1 MLLNSISA
9 MTFHDVSTCHYFFCL
24 PSNWGNNCLSANIIP
39 ENLNLKEFFICRMM
53 VLPLHSFLMFLLGL
67 QVLCL
72 RLILSFLTSYELNL
86 QAVIKQF
93 STTGYERSDSVVID
107 EVELQQ
113 HQRLEKLYSSTR
125 SGRVRMVKL
134 RMP

>member
-1 MLLNSISA
+1 M
-9 MTFHDVSTCHYFFCL
+9 
-24 PSNWGNNCLSANIIP
+24 
-39 ENLNLKEFFICRMM
+39 
-53 VLPLHSFLMFLLGL
+53 
-67 QVLCL
+67 LCL
-72 RLILSFLTSYELNL
+72 RLILCFLTSYELNL

-125 SGRVRMVKL
+125 SGRVRTVKL
-134 RMP
+134 QCQGIRNCVV